1 MRKLNHKKTLIMST
15 EKLKYERPAIR
26 KMNTGLMNKFGTR
39 TEYAPFTHID
49 GVSVKEL
56 ISNYGSPCFV
66 ISERTIRRT
75 YQNAVRAFKTRYPK
89 VQFAWSYKTNYLDA
103 VCNVFHQEGSWAEV
117 VSIFEYSKA
126 IANGVP
132 GNKILFNGPEKTKA
146 DMTVAIE
153 NGSYI
158 HIDHFDELY
167 DLIEV
172 TTELNKMAKV
182 AIRVNMDTGVYPM
195 WDRFGF
201 NYESGQA
208 WNAINKIM
216 ASEYLDLVGLHCH
229 IGTFMLTPSAYSVA
243 TSKLSDLAVNIKYVY
258 DKSIQYLDLGG
269 GFPSA
274 NTLRGSYLPGSD
286 VIPTIDEFAEV
297 ITSTILNY
305 GYKKEDL
312 PLLILETGRAL
323 IDDAGYLLGSVIA
336 NKRLSD
342 GRRATIMDFGVNIL
356 FTAFWYEHKIT
367 PAQEFSTH
375 TEDMV
380 LYGPLCMN
388 IDVVRQSVT
397 LPALNKGDQVVV
409 HKVGAYNMTQWM
421 QFIAMRPKVV
431 LIDTNGNHHV
441 IRENETVD
449 TLKEMER
456 LPEHLSAFNL

>member
-1 MRKLNHKKTLIMST
+1 MST

-49 GVSVKEL
+49 GVPVKEL
-56 ISNYGSPCFV
+56 IANYGSPCFV
-66 ISERTIRRT
+66 ISERTIRKT

-89 VQFAWSYKTNYLDA
+89 VQFAWSYKTNYIDA

-117 VSIFEYSKA
+117 VSIFEYTKA
-126 IANGVP
+126 IQNGVP
-132 GNKILFNGPEKTKA
+132 GNKIIFNGPDKTIA
-146 DMTVAIE
+146 DLQVAIE
-153 NGSYI
+153 NESFI

-167 DLIEV
+167 DLIEL
-172 TTELNKMAKV
+172 TGTLKKTAKV
-182 AIRVNMDTGVYPM
+182 AIRVNMDTGVYPV

-208 WNAINKIM
+208 WNAITKIM
-216 ASEYLDLVGLHCH
+216 ASEYLELVGLHCH
-229 IGTFMLTPSAYSVA
+229 IGTFMLSTAPYAVA
-243 TSKLSDLAVNIKYVY
+243 ASKLSDLAVNIKYVY
-258 DKSIQYLDLGG
+258 NKSIQYLDLGG

-286 VIPTIDEFAEV
+286 VVPSVDEFAEA
-297 ITSTILNY
+297 ITTTILNY

-312 PLLILETGRAL
+312 PLLILESGRAL
-323 IDDAGYLLGSVIA
+323 IDDAGYLLGSVLA

-421 QFIAMRPKVV
+421 QFIAMRPAVV
-431 LIDTNGNHHV
+431 MIDMNEKPHV
-441 IRENETVD
+441 IRNRETLDSIENCEVMPGY
-449 TLKEMER
+449 LKEFK
-456 LPEHLSAFNL
+456 L